1 MKQVKFK
8 ELQKGMEIVVK
19 GSIYGGA
26 IYEVFEVE
34 QGFCVIQAADGDLLA
49 LPEVMIATG
58 EVGVYSVVKEGEEE
72 ETPLQIAMRSMGL
85 PPTFATPYST
95 GGCCCDGC
103 TDGYDE
109 DEEVTLVFTRE
120 EIFKAASVLGFVEQ
134 DKEIYSVMEKFEP
147 YLDEEELNEGFDSV
161 DLVVDSDLPL
171 FEEAVSMQENYMNI
185 QINY

>member
-8 ELQKGMEIVVK
+8 ELQQGMEIVVK

-58 EVGVYSVVKEGEEE
+58 DVGVYSVVEEE

-85 PPTFATPYST
+85 PPTFATPCSIEV
-95 GGCCCDGC
+95 CDCDGC
-103 TDGYDE
+103 VDGYDE
-109 DEEVTLVFTRE
+109 EEEVTLVFTRE